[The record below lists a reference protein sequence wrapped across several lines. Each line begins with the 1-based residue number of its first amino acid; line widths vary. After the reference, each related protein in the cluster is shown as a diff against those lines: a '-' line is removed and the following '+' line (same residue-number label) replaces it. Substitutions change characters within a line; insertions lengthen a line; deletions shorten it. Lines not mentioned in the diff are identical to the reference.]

1 MKFTQYKGGIIL
13 KRILFI
19 AGLLLL
25 LAIVPAAAANQ
36 ADPVVINLSKW
47 YHAHP
52 MATTPG
58 ATGELVFKSPRS
70 AVFVRQAAAGTNLPP
85 HYHSNVDEMV
95 YVVEGSADLLT
106 NGEWVKLQPGDVHVN
121 PRGAVHAL
129 KVSQPKGVKFISVF
143 TPPQPANGDMVLIPA
158 GEPLLSPPGLLDA
171 NPAAGIVVSLK
182 EWQHAPVG
190 QPAQKFG
197 SVSMPDNMENDGL
210 KSVSII
216 DTPRSVVML
225 REAGYGALHR
235 HKQDQADEIVIVVSG
250 SARTVSGNN
259 SYTLGKNDLQ
269 IIPMGTDH
277 HMNLMLG
284 ENIRFVTVFG
294 LPEKQTTSQ
303 PANLK

>member
-1 MKFTQYKGGIIL
+1 M

-158 GEPLLSPPGLLDA
+158 GEPLL
-171 NPAAGIVVSLK
+171 
-182 EWQHAPVG
+182 
-190 QPAQKFG
+190 
-197 SVSMPDNMENDGL
+197 
-210 KSVSII
+210 
-216 DTPRSVVML
+216 
-225 REAGYGALHR
+225 
-235 HKQDQADEIVIVVSG
+235 
-250 SARTVSGNN
+250 
-259 SYTLGKNDLQ
+259 
-269 IIPMGTDH
+269 
-277 HMNLMLG
+277 
-284 ENIRFVTVFG
+284 
-294 LPEKQTTSQ
+294 
-303 PANLK
+303 

>member
-1 MKFTQYKGGIIL
+1 M

-19 AGLLLL
+19 VGLLLL
-25 LAIVPAAAANQ
+25 LVVAPAAAADQ

-85 HYHSNVDEMV
+85 HYHSNVDEFV
-95 YVVEGSADLLT
+95 YVVEGSAELLT

-129 KVSQPKGVKFISVF
+129 KVSHPKGVKFISVF
-143 TPPQPANGDMVLIPA
+143 TPPQPANGDMVMIPA
-158 GEPLLSPPGLLDA
+158 GEPLQSPPGLLDS
-171 NPAAGIVVSLK
+171 NPGAGLVVSLK
-182 EWQHAPVG
+182 EWQGTPVG
-190 QPAQKFG
+190 QSAPRFG

-210 KSVSII
+210 KAISIS
-216 DTPRSVVML
+216 DSPRSVVML
-225 REAGYGALHR
+225 REAGYGAFHH
-235 HKQDQADEIVIVVSG
+235 HKQDLADEIVIVVSG
-250 SARTVSGNN
+250 SARTVSGSN

-269 IIPMGTDH
+269 IIPLGTDH

>member
-143 TPPQPANGDMVLIPA
+143 TPPQPANV
-158 GEPLLSPPGLLDA
+158 PP
-171 NPAAGIVVSLK
+171 
-182 EWQHAPVG
+182 
-190 QPAQKFG
+190 
-197 SVSMPDNMENDGL
+197 
-210 KSVSII
+210 SIA
-216 DTPRSVVML
+216 T
-225 REAGYGALHR
+225 A
-235 HKQDQADEIVIVVSG
+235 IVIAAILRSF
-250 SARTVSGNN
+250 
-259 SYTLGKNDLQ
+259 
-269 IIPMGTDH
+269 I
-277 HMNLMLG
+277 
-284 ENIRFVTVFG
+284 VFF
-294 LPEKQTTSQ
+294 LPYVI
-303 PANLK
+303 

>member
-1 MKFTQYKGGIIL
+1 M

-19 AGLLLL
+19 ALLLLL
-25 LAIVPAAAANQ
+25 LAIVPAAAADQ

-95 YVVEGSADLLT
+95 YVVEGSAELLT

-129 KVSQPKGVKFISVF
+129 KVSHPKGVRFISVF

-171 NPAAGIVVSLK
+171 NPAAGLFVSLK
-182 EWQHAPVG
+182 EWQGAPVG
-190 QPAQKFG
+190 KTAQQFG
-197 SVSMPDNMENDGL
+197 SVSMPDSMDNDGL

-225 REAGYGALHR
+225 REAGYGAFHH
-235 HKQDQADEIVIVVSG
+235 HKQNLADEIVIVVSG

-259 SYTLGKNDLQ
+259 SFTLGKNDLQ

-294 LPEKQTTSQ
+294 LPEKS
-303 PANLK
+303 AASLSDKLK

>member
-1 MKFTQYKGGIIL
+1 M

-225 REAGYGALHR
+225 REAGYAGRLINLTGGILAWSE
-235 HKQDQADEIVIVVSG
+235 QIGDTS
-250 SARTVSGNN
+250 SA
-259 SYTLGKNDLQ
+259 
-269 IIPMGTDH
+269 
-277 HMNLMLG
+277 
-284 ENIRFVTVFG
+284 
-294 LPEKQTTSQ
+294 
-303 PANLK
+303 